1 MPTDPAQRFDTGA
14 IWLDLLAT
22 VGSAYGPDPV
32 DRMDSV
38 ELLRRWLQHEDLS
51 PLATPGPDDV
61 VRAHELRELLR
72 PLGLAAAAG
81 HAPDPAHVEALNAVL
96 AHDTPIQL
104 TADLRAAPPATA
116 ADALTRIAR
125 QAAEHLCGPAAARL
139 RTCDDHDCAMLY
151 DDVTGRRRWCS
162 AAICG
167 VRHRVRAHRS
177 RLAGGSETPPP
188 HRVRPEQNPGGRAGR

>member
-1 MPTDPAQRFDTGA
+1 MRPTVTGRRVTLNPVATDPSQRFDTGA

-32 DRMDSV
+32 DRMDTV
-38 ELLRRWLQHEDLS
+38 ELLEQWLAQEG
-51 PLATPGPDDV
+51 LAPSTGPGHDDV
-61 VRAHELRELLR
+61 VSARELRELLR

-81 HAPDPAHVEALNAVL
+81 RPADPAHVEALNTVL
-96 AHDTPIQL
+96 ADDAPLRL
-104 TADLRAAPPATA
+104 TADLALAPPATA
-116 ADALTRIAR
+116 AAALSRIAR
-125 QAAEHLCGPAAARL
+125 QAAEHLAGPAAARL
-139 RTCDDHDCAMLY
+139 RTCDDHDCAMLF

-177 RLAGGSETPPP
+177 RAG
-188 HRVRPEQNPGGRAGR
+188 AAD

>member
-1 MPTDPAQRFDTGA
+1 MSTNPAQRFDTGA

-32 DRMDSV
+32 DRMGSV
-38 ELLRRWLQHEDLS
+38 ELLRRWLEHEGLS
-51 PLATPGPDDV
+51 PTTPPGPDDV
-61 VRAHELRELLR
+61 VRARELRELLR

-81 HAPDPAHVEALNAVL
+81 RTPDPAPVEALNAVL
-96 AHDTPIQL
+96 AQDTPIRL
-104 TADLRAAPPATA
+104 TADLRAAPPTTA
-116 ADALTRIAR
+116 ADALTRVAR
-125 QAAEHLCGPAAARL
+125 QAAEHLAGPAAARL

-162 AAICG
+162 AAVCG

-177 RLAGGSETPPP
+177 RVAGGE
-188 HRVRPEQNPGGRAGR
+188 